1 MRGSKQTP
9 KTFSLPRTCILLIP
23 VLLFFLGCEG
33 ADSGPASG
41 TVTVSRP
48 WIHETEF
55 VQDPLLRADP
65 AQIIILDVTPGEGDV
80 QHFVPYEFTTSDS
93 YRLCLS
99 NDEEHITAVTL
110 KDSLSTVIAHV
121 DMNTPCMKFLAGSG
135 YYNMTVVHDATTV
148 IGETR
153 PGFITLVNKNP
164 PASDMA
170 GERSME
176 TVNFPIDAQ
185 NHVG

>member
-55 VQDPLLRADP
+55 AQNPLLRADP

-176 TVNFPIDAQ
+176 TANFPIDAQ